1 MNEKNFVVSV
11 CDAIGKDATTKEILF
26 VGKTL
31 INSAL
36 KETIQ
41 SKEITGGFGAG
52 FQYEFSYG
60 KKLECDIEDC
70 KFEPTFLALNNG
82 VLITSE
88 TNNYFSHNEV
98 VTLTSGTGA
107 LAQTPIGKIYVE
119 MPDGTN
125 QIVDTSN
132 AKPITI
138 GSDTIDIVC
147 TYQYSTT
154 VDTIS
159 IDSDK
164 YPSSIELTLI
174 SKVFNANG
182 QSKELQI
189 FIPKYKISGS
199 MDLSF
204 TEDGVS
210 SSKLSGKA
218 LATNT
223 NNYAKIM
230 MKTLG
235 SNSVPVTQ
243 IACTTAEVTLAN
255 AATETLEV
263 IGIRGGVYG
272 NVLMSN
278 ADLTFTSS
286 AVGVAT
292 VGEHTG
298 LITWIGAGDTII
310 TIKLTSDD
318 IILDIVNVTCNA

>member
-11 CDAIGKDATTKEILF
+11 CDAIGKNPITGDILF

-52 FQYEFSYG
+52 LQYEFSYG

-88 TNNYFSHNEV
+88 TQNYFSHNEV
-98 VTLTSGTGA
+98 VTLTNGVGN

-125 QIVDTSN
+125 QIVDTN
-132 AKPITI
+132 NLKPITI
-138 GSDTIDIVC
+138 GTATIDIVC

-204 TEDGVS
+204 TQDGVS

-235 SNSVPVTQ
+235 TNSVPVIQ

-255 AATETLEV
+255 AATDTLEV

-278 ADLTFTSS
+278 ALLDFTSS
-286 AVGVAT
+286 AAGVVTAGLHTGLLTWAGAGVAT
-292 VGEHTG
+292 
-298 LITWIGAGDTII
+298 I
-310 TIKLTSDD
+310 TIALTSDNT
-318 IILDIVNVTCNA
+318 IIDVVNVTCNA

>member
-11 CDAIGKDATTKEILF
+11 CDAIGKDITTGDILF

-52 FQYEFSYG
+52 LQYEFTYG

-88 TNNYFSHNEV
+88 TQNYFAHNEI
-98 VTLTSGTGA
+98 VTLTAGTGA

-125 QIVDTSN
+125 QIVDTN
-132 AKPITI
+132 NLKPITI
-138 GSDTIDIVC
+138 GTSTIDIVC

-189 FIPKYKISGS
+189 YIPKYKISGN
-199 MDLSF
+199 MDLAF

-210 SSKLSGKA
+210 TSKLSGKA

-235 SNSVPVTQ
+235 TNSVPVTQ

-255 AATETLEV
+255 AATDTLEV

-278 ADLTFTSS
+278 ADLDFTSDTP
-286 AVGVAT
+286 AVVTAGL
-292 VGEHTG
+292 HTG
-298 LITWIGAGDTII
+298 LLTWAGAGSALVTVA
-310 TIKLTSDD
+310 LTSDNT
-318 IILDIVNVTCNA
+318 ILDVVSVTCTA

>member
-11 CDAIGKDATTKEILF
+11 CDAIGKDPTTKEILF

-41 SKEITGGFGAG
+41 SKEITGGFGNG
-52 FQYEFSYG
+52 LQYEFSYG

-88 TNNYFSHNEV
+88 TNDYFAHNEV
-98 VTLTSGTGA
+98 VTLTDGVGS
-107 LAQTPIGKIYVE
+107 LAQTPIGKVYVE

-132 AKPITI
+132 LKPITI
-138 GSDTIDIVC
+138 GSATIDIVC

-204 TEDGVS
+204 TADGVS

-235 SNSVPVTQ
+235 SNSIPVTQ

-255 AATETLEV
+255 AATKTLEV

-286 AVGVAT
+286 VVGVAT

-298 LITWIGAGDTII
+298 LLTWIGAGDTVVE
-310 TIKLTSDD
+310 IKLTSDAT
-318 IILDIVNVTCNA
+318 ILDIVNVTCNA

>member
-11 CDAIGKDATTKEILF
+11 CDAIGKDIATGNILF

-36 KETIQ
+36 KESVQ
-41 SKEITGGFGAG
+41 SKEVTGGFGAAL
-52 FQYEFSYG
+52 QYEFVYG
-60 KKLECDIEDC
+60 KRLECDIEDC
-70 KFEPTFLALNNG
+70 KFEPAFLALNNG
-82 VLITSE
+82 VSIISE
-88 TNNYFSHNEV
+88 TQKYFAHNEV
-98 VTLTSGTGA
+98 VTLTNGTGS
-107 LAQTPIGKIYVE
+107 LANTPIGKVYVE
-119 MPDGTN
+119 LPDGTN
-125 QIVDTSN
+125 QIVNTDN
-132 AKPITI
+132 EKPINVGT
-138 GSDTIDIVC
+138 SSIDILC

-164 YPSSIELTLI
+164 FPSTIELILI

-189 FIPKYKISGS
+189 YIPRYKISGEV
-199 MDLSF
+199 DLAF

-230 MKTLG
+230 MKTIG
-235 SNSVPVTQ
+235 ENSVPVTQ
-243 IACTTAEVTLAN
+243 IACTEVEVTLEN
-255 AATETLEV
+255 ATTHTLEV

-272 NVLMSN
+272 NKTMDN
-278 ADLTFTSS
+278 ADLTFVSGDTD
-286 AVGVAT
+286 VVI

-298 LITWIGAGDTII
+298 VLTYVASGIAIIGIS
-310 TIKLTSDD
+310 LTSNNS
-318 IILDIVNVTCNA
+318 IKDIVEVTCNI

>member
-11 CDAIGKDATTKEILF
+11 CDAIGRDPSTKDILF

-52 FQYEFSYG
+52 LQYEFSYG

-82 VLITSE
+82 VNIVSE
-88 TNNYFSHNEV
+88 AHDYFAHNEV
-98 VTLTSGTGA
+98 VSLVAGVGA
-107 LAQTPIGKIYVE
+107 LANTPIGKVYVE

-138 GSDTIDIVC
+138 GTESIDIVC
-147 TYQYSTT
+147 TYQYNTT

-174 SKVFNANG
+174 SKVFNADG

-189 FIPKYKISGS
+189 YIPKYKISGS

-204 TEDGVS
+204 TQDGVS

-230 MKTLG
+230 MKTIG
-235 SNSVPVTQ
+235 TNSVPVTQ
-243 IACTTAEVTLAN
+243 IACTTPEVTLAN
-255 AATETLEV
+255 AETKTLEV
-263 IGIRGGVYG
+263 IGIRGGIYG
-272 NVLMSN
+272 NVKMNNS
-278 ADLTFTSS
+278 DLTFTSNAS
-286 AVGVAT
+286 GVAT
-292 VGEHTG
+292 VSAAG
-298 LITWIGAGDTII
+298 IVTWVSAGTATI
-310 TIKLTSDD
+310 TIKLTSNDT
-318 IILDIVNVTCNA
+318 ILDIVEVTTTV